1 MSVNQLENVI
11 TVLSDSNV
19 DYIPIHFQFPK
30 VSDINVYVDDAPY
43 NAEHYEVVKRG
54 IGGYVK
60 FKTIPDNGKTIR
72 IFRKLT
78 ITQLVNI
85 LSTGS
90 FPAQLFEKALDL
102 LTMISQD
109 NNEQGLGTD
118 ELLDDFN
125 YVGLSADVYRKERN
139 LNLFIRGDKNTRA
152 GKVLYFDKTG
162 RRVGLLNPENLY
174 IYTTV
179 MVVTAVKVANKI
191 SNISSNISIAVLNT
205 ASIDD
210 IRGDHTRVEVKIKNL
225 DTGQEFLSSEEVK
238 LNLFTGEIFTFRTST
253 DGTEGVQN
261 MKGTIKYFSK
271 AQERLNNEQ
280 IPSVGDD
287 TLEYNKTINF
297 SFSFINKI

>member
-43 NAEHYEVVKRG
+43 NAEHYEVIKRG

-72 IFRKLT
+72 VFRKLT

-109 NNEQGLGTD
+109 NNEQGLDTD

-210 IRGDHTRVEVKIKNL
+210 IRGDHTTVQVKIKNL
-225 DTGQEFLSSEEVK
+225 DTGQEFTSSEEVK
-238 LNLFTGEIFTFRTST
+238 LNLFTGEIFTFITST

-261 MKGTIKYFSK
+261 MEGTIKYFSK
-271 AQERLNNEQ
+271 AQERFNNEQ

-297 SFSFINKI
+297 SFSFINKV